1 MEMEALQE
9 PRYVRRRPM
18 SGACPHARTRQDRIA
33 GIERSVCLDCGHVS
47 FDFRETAIDVA
58 RLDRRRFARR
68 QEAETGLGVD
78 QP

>member
-1 MEMEALQE
+1 MEMLRE
-9 PRYVRRRPM
+9 PKAVRRWPM
-18 SGACPHARTRQDRIA
+18 SGACAHASTRQDRIA

-47 FDFRETAIDVA
+47 LDFRETAIDVT

-68 QEAETGLGVD
+68 QEAETSLRLD